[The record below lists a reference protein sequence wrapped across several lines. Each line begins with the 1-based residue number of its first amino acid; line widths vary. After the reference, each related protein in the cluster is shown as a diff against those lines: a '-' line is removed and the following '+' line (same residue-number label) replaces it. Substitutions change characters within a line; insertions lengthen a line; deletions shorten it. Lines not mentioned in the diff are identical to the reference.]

1 MLSVIYAQFQNMPD
15 DWYTP
20 KRIELFYSMV
30 AHAELFD
37 EEAGQ
42 PDCLDPEKA
51 KFDSKIEQL
60 EFNFKQDPKYN
71 SSYKIH
77 NEYDEDDYKG
87 ADHD

>member
-1 MLSVIYAQFQNMPD
+1 MVSVVYAQFQNMPD

-20 KRIELFYSMV
+20 QRIELFYSLV

-51 KFDSKIEQL
+51 KLDEKIEQIEL
-60 EFNFKQDPKYN
+60 AFKTKEDD
-71 SSYKIH
+71 
-77 NEYDEDDYKG
+77 EDDEDDYKG

>member
-1 MLSVIYAQFQNMPD
+1 MISVIYAQFSKMPD

-51 KFDSKIEQL
+51 KFNERIEQL
-60 EFNFKQDPKYN
+60 ELN
-71 SSYKIH
+71 I
-77 NEYDEDDYKG
+77 EDDYKG
-87 ADHD
+87 ADND